1 MYRQNTKNISNM
13 ISIGFII
20 DNMTTTYKNI
30 ENALRQLDVH
40 EKVTLAHAI
49 LKELDGDDSVDVE
62 ALWTEESE
70 RRLDAYLNG
79 ELEAVDG
86 DEAMARLRSKLR

>member
-1 MYRQNTKNISNM
+1 MKT
-13 ISIGFII
+13 IGFIMC
-20 DNMTTTYKNI
+20 NMTTTYKNI
-30 ENALRQLDVH
+30 EKALRQLDVH
-40 EKVTLAHAI
+40 EKAILAHAI
-49 LKELDGDDSVDVE
+49 LRELDGDDNVDVE
-62 ALWTEESE
+62 PLWTEESE